1 MERRTAAELIGKI
14 IGEVKKSTM
23 KTKTIINIR
32 PCQLQRK
39 IVQFRNYTGKKNKKW
54 LEETE

>member
-1 MERRTAAELIGKI
+1 
-14 IGEVKKSTM
+14 M